1 MKTKTILLA
10 TLLLATSGV
19 FSQKKWTLKECVS
32 HALENNI
39 TIKQNKLNIASA
51 ETDVKSARGN
61 FLPSFSGG
69 TSGNLNFGSYID
81 PVTSNRISTNTFT
94 GSVGLSG
101 SVNIFNGFSN
111 INSKKQALLE
121 TEGSKLDL
129 IQIENDVSLNVVNT
143 YLNVLFAKENLL
155 VATTQAEISK
165 KQIDRAKAQFEA
177 GAIPKGDLLN
187 IESTSANDLQNV
199 VIQENSLNLALL
211 QLSQLLQVSSSN
223 FDVMPID
230 VSTPSSALLYE
241 NASIVYEKAVT
252 NRPEIE
258 RAKLNVESSDLSI
271 AIAKSAYLPSVS
283 GSLSA
288 SSNYGYDLNS
298 SFNSD
303 LIEQL
308 NDNFGYGVGFSVSI
322 PIFNGFKTDANVEK
336 SKINKEISQI
346 SLENQKLQLKQTIEQ
361 AFLDSKA
368 AAKTF
373 EVAQI
378 SLNAQNEAFKN
389 AQVSYDYGS
398 MTQFDFDQVRNRL
411 VNAEGAL
418 IRAKY
423 DYVFKTKVLKFYFGE
438 SILD

>member
-19 FSQKKWTLKECVS
+19 FSQKKWTLKECVN

-187 IESTSANDLQNV
+187 IESTAASDLQNV

-230 VSTPSSALLYE
+230 VGTPSSALLYE

-322 PIFNGFKTDANVEK
+322 PIFNGYKTDANVEK

>member
-230 VSTPSSALLYE
+230 VGTPSSALLYE